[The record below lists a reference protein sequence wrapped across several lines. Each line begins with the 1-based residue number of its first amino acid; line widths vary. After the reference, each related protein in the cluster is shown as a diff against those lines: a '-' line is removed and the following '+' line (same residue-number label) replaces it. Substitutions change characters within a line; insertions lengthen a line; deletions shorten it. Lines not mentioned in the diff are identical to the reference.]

1 MVYFPR
7 ETISFSH
14 STVLSSAGFSSLFC
28 HFYTSFCFPV
38 AASLST
44 VFMCLCVSTDWESA
58 LLEKTD
64 KVPLVKQNGFSALE
78 CLILYFLVGGSFFL
92 DCLLCPWCWAGG
104 TCSSMAR
111 LLGRCTEPCEY
122 CDWLSSTNKVAYGT
136 TSAQQSFSWTY
147 GWQLADSMFFSI
159 NPRSGCFGPH
169 ASGTVCGGG
178 QLRKT
183 RACRNQS
190 SSRRGGRRH
199 WKEWEWWVIK
209 TDAKQYWAR
218 KNSTHAMCM

>member
-92 DCLLCPWCWAGG
+92 
-104 TCSSMAR
+104 
-111 LLGRCTEPCEY
+111 
-122 CDWLSSTNKVAYGT
+122 
-136 TSAQQSFSWTY
+136 SFSVSFAPDVGLEGHAALW
-147 GWQLADSMFFSI
+147 LD
-159 NPRSGCFGPH
+159 FGED
-169 ASGTVCGGG
+169 ALNLV
-178 QLRKT
+178 
-183 RACRNQS
+183 NI
-190 SSRRGGRRH
+190 
-199 WKEWEWWVIK
+199 VIG
-209 TDAKQYWAR
+209 
-218 KNSTHAMCM
+218 